1 VGVSEKDAPGKAR
14 TGDFAAAGTK
24 AVVRAL
30 LLSAW
35 VLAAGTC
42 LAQEPPAQPPSA
54 LAAPAGEP
62 ATPRA
67 WQSLSPQQQQLLQ
80 NFHDRWDSLPAEKQ
94 QSLARGSQRWINM
107 SPEQRS
113 GAQERFKQWRALPPE
128 QRQVIRQR
136 WQQFKA
142 LPPQEQQ
149 RIRQQVS
156 RFRQLPPERREEL
169 RRQWRQ
175 MTPQQRRGFMQ
186 RPGPRGGGFRPPPPA
201 VHHNYR

>member
-35 VLAAGTC
+35 VLAAGTG

-142 LPPQEQQ
+142 
-149 RIRQQVS
+149 
-156 RFRQLPPERREEL
+156 RRAASAVAADDAAAAPWIHAAAGPAG
-169 RRQWRQ
+169 RRVPS
-175 MTPQQRRGFMQ
+175 TA
-186 RPGPRGGGFRPPPPA
+186 PGRA
-201 VHHNYR
+201 S